1 MVVGTT
7 IKNWDDIII
16 DNNIA
21 ICITAVRNENIF
33 KDCYPYNNTLNLE
46 TLLIKYS
53 KILGSEGHGLNQIP
67 NCTPI
72 SHFGYLLGV
81 PV

>member
-1 MVVGTT
+1 MVVRTT
-7 IKNWDDIII
+7 IKNWDDKIN
-16 DNNIA
+16 NNIA

-33 KDCYPYNNTLNLE
+33 KDCYPYNNTLIFE
-46 TLLIKYS
+46 TLLKYS